1 MTSNWDIIIKN
12 TTKQKVREKEITS
25 LINKMVVEL
34 KNHIKNK
41 KLCEV
46 SVLFC
51 GDKLIH
57 KLNLQYRKKD
67 KPTDVLSFASLDGE
81 EFFARSLGDIVISLQ
96 TAKKQAKEYGT
107 SFNEEVIRLLT
118 HSMLH
123 LVGFDH
129 ENVSKQKQKQ
139 MFDLQD
145 KLVLNLKEK
154 HKII

>member
-1 MTSNWDIIIKN
+1 MISAWDIIIKN
-12 TTKQKVREKEITS
+12 TTKQKVREKEIKS
-25 LINKMVVEL
+25 LINDIVV
-34 KNHIKNK
+34 KITNNIKNK
-41 KLCEV
+41 GVCEV
-46 SVLFC
+46 SILFC

-81 EFFARSLGDIVISLQ
+81 AFFARSLGDIVISLE
-96 TAKKQAKEYGT
+96 TARKQAKEYKT
-107 SFNEEVIRLLT
+107 SLNEEVIRLLT
-118 HSMLH
+118 HSMLQ